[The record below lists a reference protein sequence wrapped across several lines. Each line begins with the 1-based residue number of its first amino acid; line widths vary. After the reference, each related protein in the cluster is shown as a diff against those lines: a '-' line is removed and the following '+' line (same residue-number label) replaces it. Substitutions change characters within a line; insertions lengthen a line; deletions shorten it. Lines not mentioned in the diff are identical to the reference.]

1 MRRSPTGVG
10 DLNQGDTNNNIPVAE
25 LNISTETSG
34 SKQMHPIFE
43 QLSVGYIVYLRRSV
57 S

>member
-10 DLNQGDTNNNIPVAE
+10 DLNQGDTNKNNPVAE

-43 QLSVGYIVYLRRSV
+43 QRSVGYIVY
-57 S
+57 